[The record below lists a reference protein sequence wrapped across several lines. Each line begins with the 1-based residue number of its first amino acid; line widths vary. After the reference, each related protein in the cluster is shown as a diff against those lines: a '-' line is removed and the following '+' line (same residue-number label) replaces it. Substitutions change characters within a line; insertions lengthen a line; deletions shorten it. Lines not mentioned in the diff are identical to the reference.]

1 MCYSTKMDKTS
12 ALSPYYSNDNITLY
26 HGDCQ
31 ALIPQIEFT
40 GMLVTDPPYGISLNR
55 HAASTRIRY
64 KNDTEAAKS
73 FIEIPGDSSTF
84 DLASIFSW
92 GYPQVIFGA
101 NNFPAII
108 PFDPT
113 KDGWICWDKRCSE
126 AADRMMG
133 SPFELALVRGKR
145 TYKMIH
151 IQHGGVVH
159 ADKWGQKRVHPT
171 EKPVK
176 LMSRILSFFPNLPV
190 LDPFAGSGSTLLA
203 AQAAG
208 LTAVGIELEEKYCVI
223 IARRLQ
229 SMSSHNH
236 C

>member
-1 MCYSTKMDKTS
+1 MDKTN
-12 ALSPYYSNDNITLY
+12 AISPYYSNNNITLY

-40 GMLVTDPPYGISLNR
+40 GMLVTDPPYGIGLSQS
-55 HAASTRIRY
+55 ASTNIR
-64 KNDTEAAKS
+64 KTAQS
-73 FIEIPGDSSTF
+73 FTNIHGDDRPF
-84 DLASIFSW
+84 DISAIFSW

-101 NNFPAII
+101 NNFPNIL
-108 PFDPT
+108 PFDPK

-126 AADRMMG
+126 AADRMVG

-145 TYKMIH
+145 TYKMIRL
-151 IQHGGVVH
+151 QHGGVIH
-159 ADKWGQKRVHPT
+159 ADAWGQKRVHPT

-203 AQAAG
+203 ACAEGRKAI
-208 LTAVGIELEEKYCVI
+208 GIELEERYCEI
-223 IARRLQ
+223 IAQRLH
-229 SMSSHNH
+229 SMGYAG
-236 C
+236 